1 METEELEEVERHCR
15 KAASGV
21 KKGSSQQTA
30 SQPGVNSEDEEKA
43 ESADHV
49 TQDSESQTHYIAIQ
63 RNSKYYQSMR
73 LRSRQKERNNREGMN
88 ARHAVASL
96 KNRDSRSKP
105 LNVNVLSRKG
115 PPVSV
120 KSEVKTLEE
129 QWIQR

>member
-15 KAASGV
+15 KATSGV

-30 SQPGVNSEDEEKA
+30 SQLGVNSEDEKA
-43 ESADHV
+43 EGADHV

-88 ARHAVASL
+88 ARHAVGEYQTQKSL
-96 KNRDSRSKP
+96 LFLFP
-105 LNVNVLSRKG
+105 LQLREGAGRVGREL
-115 PPVSV
+115 
-120 KSEVKTLEE
+120 LAD
-129 QWIQR
+129 QH

>member
-15 KAASGV
+15 KATSDV

-30 SQPGVNSEDEEKA
+30 SQLGVNSEDEEKS
-43 ESADHV
+43 EGADHV

-63 RNSKYYQSMR
+63 RNSKYYRSMR
-73 LRSRQKERNNREGMN
+73 LQSRQKERNNREVTN

-96 KNRDSRSKP
+96 KNGDSRSKP
-105 LNVNVLSRKG
+105 LNVDVLSRKG
-115 PPVSV
+115 HPVPV